1 MSLRKED
8 LELFE
13 AVCNDPQL
21 SKCVKTLEY
30 DAVGFSTELTKDEYM
45 EGLWTQILP
54 MTITNNS
61 ENEPPFDCP
70 DSQVN
75 EFVEIIRNALKNSN
89 IAARDL
95 RNSKRLHSSLQA
107 TSSGLSEPYTRSR
120 CRRAECYLK
129 R

>member
-8 LELFE
+8 LESFE

-21 SKCVKTLEY
+21 SRCVKTLEY

-61 ENEPPFDCP
+61 ENEPR
-70 DSQVN
+70 STV
-75 EFVEIIRNALKNSN
+75 L
-89 IAARDL
+89 IAK
-95 RNSKRLHSSLQA
+95 S
-107 TSSGLSEPYTRSR
+107 TSSWRSSGM
-120 CRRAECYLK
+120 L
-129 R
+129 